1 MRSYTIHHRAGTSS
15 GSDDVVVIKEGFSW
29 GAFAFNF
36 LWALWH
42 RLWLASLALLVVMLA
57 IDAAADFVGINP
69 VLAAVIEVA
78 VSLWVGFNGNDWRRR
93 ALERRGY
100 AQAAVIAAPNADA
113 ALRRF
118 VDLAPPG
125 TVVV

>member
-1 MRSYTIHHRAGTSS
+1 
-15 GSDDVVVIKEGFSW
+15 V
-29 GAFAFNF
+29 
-36 LWALWH
+36 
-42 RLWLASLALLVVMLA
+42 ALLVVMLA
-57 IDAAADFVGINP
+57 IDAVAEFAGINP
-69 VLAAVIEVA
+69 LLAAVIQLA
-78 VSLWVGFNGNDWRRR
+78 VSLWIGFSGNDWRRR

-100 AQAAVIAAPNADA
+100 VTGAVIAAPNADA

>member
-1 MRSYTIHHRAGTSS
+1 MRSYTIHHRAGAK
-15 GSDDVVVIKEGFSW
+15 SDDVLVIKEGFSW
-29 GAFAFNF
+29 GAFVFNF
-36 LWALWH
+36 LWTLWH

-57 IDAAADFVGINP
+57 IDAAADFLGIHQ
-69 VLAAVIEVA
+69 VLAAVIELA

-100 AQAAVIAAPNADA
+100 ALGAVIAAPNADA

>member
-1 MRSYTIHHRAGTSS
+1 MRSYTIHHRAGTN
-15 GSDDVVVIKEGFSW
+15 GDDVVVIKEGFSW
-29 GAFAFNF
+29 GAFVFNF

-57 IDAAADFVGINP
+57 IDAAADFLGVNP
-69 VLAAVIEVA
+69 VLAAVIELA
-78 VSLWVGFNGNDWRRR
+78 VSLWVGFNANDWRRR
-93 ALERRGY
+93 VLERRGY
-100 AQAAVIAAPNADA
+100 ALGAVIAAPNADA

>member
-1 MRSYTIHHRAGTSS
+1 MRSYTIHHRAGTN
-15 GSDDVVVIKEGFSW
+15 GDDVVVIKEGFSW
-29 GAFAFNF
+29 GAFVFNF

-57 IDAAADFVGINP
+57 IDAAADFLGVNQ
-69 VLAAVIEVA
+69 VLAAVIELA
-78 VSLWVGFNGNDWRRR
+78 VSLWVGFNANDWQRR

-100 AQAAVIAAPNADA
+100 ALGAVIAAPNADA